1 MPTRDA
7 APQKIS
13 GDAVAD
19 DVAANDLSGEIIDRS
34 AVADESSTAAGFP
47 SLGLDERIVA
57 ALSALGYE
65 EPTPIQREAIPPL
78 LAGRDILAEAPT
90 GTGKTAAFALPLIQ
104 RLGAVA
110 PRDRD
115 GRPRAFVLTPTRE
128 LAIQVAEA
136 IHRYGQPFQIRV
148 LPVYGGQAIGQQ
160 LRGLARG
167 VDVLVA
173 TPGRAVDHLTRASIA
188 LDRIEVVVLDEADEM
203 LDMGF
208 AEDLEAIL
216 SAMPSTR
223 QTALFS
229 ATISAPIAKIAK
241 RHLNDPIR
249 VRIDRARQTRESA
262 AKVRQVAYVVR
273 RQDKSVALGRI
284 LDLED
289 PTSALVFARTRGEV
303 DDLAGR
309 LGAQG
314 HDTAALHGG
323 MDQNQ
328 RDRVMGRFRDGSLDV
343 LVATDVAAR
352 GLDIE
357 HVSHVVNYDIPSNPE
372 AYIHRIGRTGRAGR
386 EGVAITLVE
395 PREHRLLRNIEAA
408 TRTKLEV
415 ATIPT
420 VADLQERRL
429 ETLRGTLREALL
441 GDGLDRFRAVVEPL
455 AEEFDVVDVALAA
468 VSLAEAA
475 SRRDAGDG
483 DEVEIAPASLFGD
496 RPGPVA
502 GFRRPGGPQPLRRGA
517 PAGPAGARGVPVSGG
532 GGPPRHPDGG
542 GWTRLWVGAGR
553 ESGVRPGDLVGSI
566 TNEAGVPGR
575 VIGAIQ
581 ISGRFS
587 IVDVAE
593 DAADHIVRSMRGAI
607 LRGKPVQIRRDR
619 EPAAPFV
626 RQGPRSEG

>member
-1 MPTRDA
+1 MATTDLDPRPSARDDRTVATPPTDA
-7 APQKIS
+7 S
-13 GDAVAD
+13 GF
-19 DVAANDLSGEIIDRS
+19 LG
-34 AVADESSTAAGFP
+34 
-47 SLGLDERIVA
+47 LGLDPRLTA
-57 ALSALGYE
+57 ALAALGYE
-65 EPTPIQREAIPPL
+65 EPTDVQREAIPSL
-78 LAGRDILAEAPT
+78 LAGRDVLAEAPT
-90 GTGKTAAFALPLIQ
+90 GTGKTAAFALPMVQ

-110 PRDRD
+110 PRDRS
-115 GRPRAFVLTPTRE
+115 GRPRALVLTPTRE

-136 IHRYGQPFQIRV
+136 IHRYGQPFAIRV

-188 LDRIEVVVLDEADEM
+188 LDAVEVVVLDEADEM

-216 SAMPSTR
+216 SATPAGR

-229 ATISAPIAKIAK
+229 ATISPPIAKIAR
-241 RHLNDPIR
+241 RHLQDPIR
-249 VRIDRARQTRESA
+249 VRIDRERRSRETA

-273 RQDKSVALGRI
+273 RNDKPVALGRI

-289 PTSALVFARTRGEV
+289 PTSALVFCRTRGEV
-303 DDLAGR
+303 DELAQR
-309 LGAQG
+309 LSAQG

-323 MDQNQ
+323 MVQEQ
-328 RDRVMGRFRDGSLDV
+328 RDRVMGRFREGATDV

-357 HVSHVVNYDIPSNPE
+357 HVSHVVNYDIPANPE

-408 TRTKLEV
+408 IRTRLEV
-415 ATIPT
+415 AQIPT
-420 VADLQERRL
+420 VADLRERRL
-429 ETLRGTLREALL
+429 EVLRGSLREAILA
-441 GDGLDRFRAVVEPL
+441 DGLDRFRAVVEPL
-455 AEEFDVVDVALAA
+455 AEEFDVMDVALAA
-468 VSLAEAA
+468 ISLAEAA
-475 SRRDAGDG
+475 AGRDDAA
-483 DEVEIAPASLFGD
+483 ETEIAPASLFGEAGPRRLD
-496 RPGPVA
+496 RSGPGPQTDR
-502 GFRRPGGPQPLRRGA
+502 GPGPGRGPRRGSSGPSG
-517 PAGPAGARGVPVSGG
+517 PAGPSDQRRDGA
-532 GGPPRHPDGG
+532 
-542 GWTRLWVGAGR
+542 WTRLWIGAGR
-553 ESGVRPGDLVGSI
+553 ETGVRPGDLVGSI
-566 TNEAGVPGR
+566 TNEAGLPAR
-575 VIGAIQ
+575 AIGAIQ

-587 IVDVAE
+587 IVEVDE
-593 DAADHIVRSMRGAI
+593 RAADDIVRAMRGVL

-626 RQGPRSEG
+626 RPPQDRAAD